1 MNTSE
6 KEEAVIDATET
17 IPNEAENSK
26 MKNKTKKKKKKVASK
41 DAKKRGVCYMSRI
54 PPHMD
59 HVKLRHILSQ
69 FGDIQRIFLA
79 PQGLS
84 LKFEYYNL
92 LFRGKFDSVKN
103 IYIGNV
109 FK

>member
-1 MNTSE
+1 MNPSE
-6 KEEAVIDATET
+6 KEKEDAEIDAA
-17 IPNEAENSK
+17 EATSNSENAK
-26 MKNKTKKKKKKVASK
+26 MKKTKKKKVASK
-41 DAKKRGVCYMSRI
+41 DAAKRGVCYLSRI

-84 LKFEYYNL
+84 L
-92 LFRGKFDSVKN
+92 
-103 IYIGNV
+103 
-109 FK
+109 